1 MCNKAIDHDGT
12 SETLKR
18 NKGPTSTIPFCK
30 VYHNLLMILIQVDKS
45 FDLVKMFVLKP
56 LYLLTL

>member
-1 MCNKAIDHDGT
+1 MCNKAIDHDGA
-12 SETLKR
+12 SKTLKR

-30 VYHNLLMILIQVDKS
+30 VHHNLLMILSQVDKS
-45 FDLVKMFVLKP
+45 FNLVLLFALKP